1 MSNLLKRIIT
11 SILLAVV
18 LLFCLFYNKNLWLL
32 LLLLVSIIS
41 FFEFSKLINKIFKN
55 RNISI
60 ALINLTTLFYLI
72 FFTFSAYDLAEV
84 NVNIFFVILVCI
96 FSDIGGYVVGK
107 TVGGKKLTKISPN
120 KTVSGSIG
128 SFVFSFIPL
137 FIFSILF
144 YEKINSL
151 FINLIFLSIFISL
164 ISQVGDLFISF
175 FKRKAGVKD
184 TGNILPGHGG
194 ILDRIDGI
202 LLGIPVGLVYILIL
216 VFTG

>member
-1 MSNLLKRIIT
+1 MSNLVKRIIT

-151 FINLIFLSIFISL
+151 L
-164 ISQVGDLFISF
+164 
-175 FKRKAGVKD
+175 
-184 TGNILPGHGG
+184 
-194 ILDRIDGI
+194 
-202 LLGIPVGLVYILIL
+202 
-216 VFTG
+216 

>member
-1 MSNLLKRIIT
+1 MSNLVKRIIT

-60 ALINLTTLFYLI
+60 TLINLTTLFYLI

-120 KTVSGSIG
+120 KTGSGSIG

-194 ILDRIDGI
+194 ILDRIDGMI
-202 LLGIPVGLVYILIL
+202 FAIPVTFIFNEMFLKL
-216 VFTG
+216 

>member
-1 MSNLLKRIIT
+1 MSNLVKRIIT

-60 ALINLTTLFYLI
+60 ALINLITLFYLI

-194 ILDRIDGI
+194 LLDRFDGMI
-202 LLGIPVGLVYILIL
+202 FSIPTGLLIKLFI
-216 VFTG
+216 

>member
-1 MSNLLKRIIT
+1 MSNLVKRIIT

-194 ILDRIDGI
+194 ILDRIDGMI
-202 LLGIPVGLVYILIL
+202 FAIPVTFIFNEMFLKL
-216 VFTG
+216 

>member
-1 MSNLLKRIIT
+1 MSNLVKRIIT

-60 ALINLTTLFYLI
+60 ALINLITLFYLI

-194 ILDRIDGI
+194 ILDRIDGMI
-202 LLGIPVGLVYILIL
+202 FAIPVTFIFNEMFLKL
-216 VFTG
+216 

>member
-1 MSNLLKRIIT
+1 MSNLVKRIIT

-72 FFTFSAYDLAEV
+72 FFIFSAYDLAEV

-194 ILDRIDGI
+194 ILDRIDGMI
-202 LLGIPVGLVYILIL
+202 FAIPVTFIFNEMFLKL
-216 VFTG
+216 

>member
-1 MSNLLKRIIT
+1 MSNLVKRIIT

-194 ILDRIDGI
+194 ILDRLDGI
-202 LLGIPVGLVYILIL
+202 FFGVPIGFIALTILY
-216 VFTG
+216 

>member
-60 ALINLTTLFYLI
+60 ALINLITLFYLI

-194 ILDRIDGI
+194 ILDRIDGMI
-202 LLGIPVGLVYILIL
+202 FAIPVTFIFNEMFLKL
-216 VFTG
+216 

>member
-1 MSNLLKRIIT
+1 MSNLVKRIIT

-151 FINLIFLSIFISL
+151 FINLVFLSIFISL

-194 ILDRIDGI
+194 ILDRIDGMI
-202 LLGIPVGLVYILIL
+202 FAIPVTFIFNEMFLKL
-216 VFTG
+216 

>member
-1 MSNLLKRIIT
+1 MSNLVKRIIT

-60 ALINLTTLFYLI
+60 TLINLTTLFYLI

-194 ILDRIDGI
+194 ILDRIDGMI
-202 LLGIPVGLVYILIL
+202 FAIPVTFIFNEMFLKL
-216 VFTG
+216 

>member
-1 MSNLLKRIIT
+1 M
-11 SILLAVV
+11 
-18 LLFCLFYNKNLWLL
+18 
-32 LLLLVSIIS
+32 
-41 FFEFSKLINKIFKN
+41 
-55 RNISI
+55 
-60 ALINLTTLFYLI
+60 TTLFYLI

-194 ILDRIDGI
+194 ILDRIDGMI
-202 LLGIPVGLVYILIL
+202 FAIPVTFIFNEMFLKL
-216 VFTG
+216 

>member
-194 ILDRIDGI
+194 ILDRVDGI
-202 LLGIPVGLVYILIL
+202 IFAIPFGVLTYFIL
-216 VFTG
+216 FYF

>member
-194 ILDRIDGI
+194 ILDRIDGMI
-202 LLGIPVGLVYILIL
+202 FAIPVTFIFNEMFLKL
-216 VFTG
+216 

>member
-60 ALINLTTLFYLI
+60 VLINLTTLFYLI

-194 ILDRIDGI
+194 ILDRIDGMI
-202 LLGIPVGLVYILIL
+202 FAIPVTFIFNEMFLKL
-216 VFTG
+216 